1 VGIRTPMQDYKTM
14 GVTATIRVTRFNTL
28 LYEKVFDCE
37 PSIGMFLSKSEFLEN
52 VVCDFDL

>member
-1 VGIRTPMQDYKTM
+1 MQDYKTM